1 MVSVWPGAASASIG
15 ALTCRIYSQSHPSAN
30 AAPTRQSTARFR
42 CGAGKSSVST
52 PAPIHASPT
61 GSSQSTAN
69 RYCAANIP
77 AAKPPAKN
85 SQSSHFTNFC
95 SVRPAYRTR
104 AAPVLLSQPHVTRG
118 PCPYCTSA
126 IEYCLS
132 GKRWFLPI
140 ELIYDSTFFTGL
152 PPFSIQCVRVR

>member
-1 MVSVWPGAASASIG
+1 MVSVCRVAASASIG

-77 AAKPPAKN
+77 AAKPPQKTA
-85 SQSSHFTNFC
+85 SLLIS
-95 SVRPAYRTR
+95 RTS
-104 AAPVLLSQPHVTRG
+104 APSAPLTVPVLLRSCFHNPTS
-118 PCPYCTSA
+118 PTDLCPYCTSA

-152 PPFSIQCVRVR
+152 PPFSIQCVRVC